1 MLEAEPKT
9 FPLDGAVVAPPNA
22 ELAAVPNVDEA
33 AVEEPK
39 TPGVAVAVW
48 PKPVADAPKT
58 LEVVVAVEVP
68 KTLGVVV
75 AKDG

>member
-22 ELAAVPNVDEA
+22 ELVAVPNVDEA

-39 TPGVAVAVW
+39 TPGVAVW
-48 PKPVADAPKT
+48 PNPAAEAPKT